1 MKVRATKSSGS
12 IACNRPGAFE
22 LMIHMEADPNVE
34 SFAEFSFDTILP
46 RRLAAHLSRIPA
58 FFLRHRAGEFVV
70 CAHSERMHS
79 SSALAVALD
88 QADGLL
94 AETGIWLMTTTPAQL
109 RREPKWTQ
117 AQELARCAGSAIH
130 PDDRQ
135 RVIEFLDRCG
145 PTPVSVCARLCKLA
159 DDSLDAIYGLVASG
173 AVYIAVDDAPLPSR
187 RILLTPPVSPSDV
200 AYHGTHDPITTP
212 QLW

>member
-12 IACNRPGAFE
+12 IVCNRPGAFE
-22 LMIHMEADPNVE
+22 LMIHMEADPKVE
-34 SFAEFSFDTILP
+34 SFSEFSFDAILP
-46 RRLAAHLSRIPA
+46 GRLAAYLSRIPA

-70 CAHSERMHS
+70 CAHGAHMHPTS
-79 SSALAVALD
+79 HLAVALD
-88 QADGLL
+88 QADCVL
-94 AETGIWLMTTTPAQL
+94 AETGIWLMTTTPEKL

-117 AQELARCAGSAIH
+117 VQELARCAGSAIH

-145 PTPVSVCARLCKLA
+145 PTPVSVCARLCELA

-173 AVYIAVDDAPLPSR
+173 AVYIATDDAPLPSR

-200 AYHGTHDPITTP
+200 AHYGTRDQTTTP